1 MVTLHLTRKM
11 WHWYD
16 TRMYVVFQ
24 NSFWSKIISNIVVQC
39 VMDLTLWNI
48 NILNNIPQKYH
59 LRDFVIFWK
68 KIVISHSIFLS
79 KWHNIF
85 LNLLV
90 VMDVFFIKIVIY
102 AATWDTFKPK
112 PEKILK
118 RAPKR
123 NLIKISYTLTKT
135 PFGETGC
142 LSNHYYLVVAQA
154 SSFLIHPSFLN
165 EKYILKIVLSRYLK
179 KHIPAH

>member
-1 MVTLHLTRKM
+1 MSQFLLHN
-11 WHWYD
+11 D
-16 TRMYVVFQ
+16 
-24 NSFWSKIISNIVVQC
+24 SNQ
-39 VMDLTLWNI
+39 
-48 NILNNIPQKYH
+48 
-59 LRDFVIFWK
+59 
-68 KIVISHSIFLS
+68 
-79 KWHNIF
+79 
-85 LNLLV
+85 NLLV

-118 RAPKR
+118 RAPKK

-179 KHIPAH
+179 KHIPAHQFFKIVYSKNINFIALFYSYQNYQIYQNYQRNFLNHQ